1 MFTCVG
7 YLFSLKVIATSLEDS
22 FSIDNSDVSWNL
34 TKQNLY
40 KNKFIFCLAKTR
52 GWSELANF
60 DVQMFVEVQG
70 RLKRW
75 KMWKNYEGSTKNVNL
90 IFPCKLFLP
99 VKHTYMAY

>member
-1 MFTCVG
+1 MFACVG

-40 KNKFIFCLAKTR
+40 KSKFIFCLAKTG
-52 GWSELANF
+52 GWSTLANF

-75 KMWKNYEGSTKNVNL
+75 KMWKNY
-90 IFPCKLFLP
+90 
-99 VKHTYMAY
+99 